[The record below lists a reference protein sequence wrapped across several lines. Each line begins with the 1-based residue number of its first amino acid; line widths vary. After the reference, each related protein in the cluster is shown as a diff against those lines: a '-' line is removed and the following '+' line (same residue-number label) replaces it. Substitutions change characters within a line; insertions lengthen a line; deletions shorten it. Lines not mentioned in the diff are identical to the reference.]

1 MADARQE
8 FGRLI
13 QPVLSTLKIGLSPL
27 QISQLAAHFALLQQ
41 WNRRINLTGLREATE
56 IVERHFGESL
66 FTGLRIP
73 ESARSLVDV
82 GSGGGFPGLPIAVL
96 RPRLDVTLV
105 ESVAKKAA
113 FLREVS
119 RDLDNVQVYHGRFET
134 LQKSFAGSWDSMGPW
149 HSIPP
154 SRTVHRGSCSMCRG
168 CPRLVG
174 RRLSASREGFGAPIS
189 GSWTKALLV
198 LEGWLPSQQ
207 DMVTSREGAELRD
220 PSS

>member
-134 LQKSFAGSWDSMGPW
+134 LQKSFEWA
-149 HSIPP
+149 
-154 SRTVHRGSCSMCRG
+154 TVRAVACDKLWGD
-168 CPRLVG
+168 L
-174 RRLSASREGFGAPIS
+174 
-189 GSWTKALLV
+189 
-198 LEGWLPSQQ
+198 
-207 DMVTSREGAELRD
+207 REGARQLAVLSATKKLPELRNLGGARWYAEERLPWGRD
-220 PSS
+220 RVLLLGTVSG